1 MTDTQV
7 RYGYVCILETEIINS
22 LKEAIEEF
30 KNTLIDL
37 INGPQVQDNPFDAYI
52 FLDMTPF
59 TIINSSLIG
68 AIGSAI
74 MNDKVQMLSLCNVQP
89 TVLELLQR
97 FGVIS
102 DDGLPKDFSSPEI
115 QENYSKVAVF
125 DSVAAGLGSL
135 A

>member
-1 MTDTQV
+1 MSDVQI
-7 RYGYVCILETEIINS
+7 RYGYICILESKITTS
-22 LKEAIEEF
+22 LKEAVEAF
-30 KNTLIDL
+30 KDAIIDL
-37 INGPQVQDNPFDAYI
+37 VNGPRIQDNPFDAYI
-52 FLDMTPF
+52 LLDLTPF

-74 MNDKVQMLSLCNVQP
+74 MNDKVQMLALCNVQP
-89 TVLELLQR
+89 TVLDLLQR

-102 DDGLPKDFSSPEI
+102 EDGFAKDFSSPEI

-125 DSVAAGLGSL
+125 DSVAEGLCSL

>member
-1 MTDTQV
+1 MSDV
-7 RYGYVCILETEIINS
+7 AIRYGYVCILESKITKS

-30 KNTLIDL
+30 KDALLDL
-37 INGPQVQDNPFDAYI
+37 INGPQVQDNPFDAFL
-52 FLDMTPF
+52 FLDLTPF

-74 MNDKVQMLSLCNVQP
+74 MNDKVQMLALCNVQP
-89 TVLELLQR
+89 TVLDLLHR

-102 DDGLPKDFSSPEI
+102 EDGLPKDFSSPEI
-115 QENYSKVAVF
+115 QENYNKVIVF
-125 DSVAAGLGSL
+125 DSVAAGLSSL